1 MSELTQAP
9 RICLTFTFHPSRAVV
24 SNNNYLVPQW
34 QSAGD
39 VRLVNG
45 TSPSNGVVQLYL
57 DLKNGRAGWASECS
71 QLSQVAIELIE
82 GSYHIGYY
90 VTNPPDPSTG
100 YISYLY
106 ECALIKKCFPPPP
119 PPPSVHI
126 VPCTCSFAVQ
136 AWRPI

>member
-100 YISYLY
+100 TGGRRGGVGGV
-106 ECALIKKCFPPPP
+106 ATPPFLLL
-119 PPPSVHI
+119 HN
-126 VPCTCSFAVQ
+126 TQNA
-136 AWRPI
+136 A